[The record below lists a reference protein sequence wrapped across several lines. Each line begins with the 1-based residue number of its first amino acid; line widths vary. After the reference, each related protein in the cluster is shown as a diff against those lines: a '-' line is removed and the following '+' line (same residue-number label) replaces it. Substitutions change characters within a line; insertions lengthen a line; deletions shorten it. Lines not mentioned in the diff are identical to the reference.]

1 MEQIMRRCKEVKGT
15 VNTLMTPREA
25 AEFLR
30 WSVSTLYT
38 YASRRRLP
46 SVKVGRSLRFRR
58 SDLEKL
64 VKAGERP
71 ALRSGGCNEG

>member
-1 MEQIMRRCKEVKGT
+1 MMQRRKEEKGT
-15 VNTLMTPREA
+15 VSTLMTPREA

-38 YASRRRLP
+38 YASKRRLP
-46 SVKVGRSLRFRR
+46 SFKVGRSLRFRR

-64 VKAGERP
+64 VNAGERP
-71 ALRSGGCNEG
+71 ALRLHRPAE